1 MSNYIK
7 FIMGAAC
14 CMALT
19 GCIDNNYD
27 LSDIDT
33 TSEFQVK
40 DLVLPVQLDPV
51 TLSDIINVKDGDQI
65 KEVTINGKTF
75 FAVEET
81 GEFESDGIEVNTFEA
96 DSDPLESKTAR
107 FKINGA
113 AGLKKGAKRKAD
125 AASAYYLI
133 ERVQQNIDY
142 EADGIDGSVRELTSL
157 TYNPLSFV
165 ILLTSE
171 KVTDNLG
178 PHLENLEIQLP
189 KGLVLSN
196 VTANGYTYN
205 PSDYSPATGVLHLGT
220 IDVKGGKSEIVITS
234 TGIDLSSYDHPFKY
248 DAGSN
253 SGSFSLKSDFTI
265 EDARLTFSTGSDL
278 LALLGEEIDFT
289 VDYQLTPLVATSI
302 MGSIAY
308 DLSGTGLDI
317 DPIELDNLPDF
328 LADPETNLILAN
340 PQIYLNLNNPVGE
353 FGLGYQSGLEIIS
366 FRQEGD
372 KTFNLGS
379 EITVAGK
386 SGQYNYLL
394 APDPAAVSDI
404 PEDFASNIIK
414 MTYPDLG
421 MILSGNGL
429 PEKLDI
435 KLIDPQ
441 IPVQK
446 LTSPFQ
452 LGVELPGM
460 KGTYR
465 FLAPLALEGDSRI
478 VYTKTEDGWWSDDLA
493 DLVITKLELSALVS
507 SDLPLDATMAVYPLD
522 KDGNRIQGLTIVPVE
537 LPANSQDREMVFSI
551 TGEIRNLD
559 GVLITATV
567 TPDSQDALSPD
578 QIITLKNIRVKV
590 SGNYTREL

>member
-1 MSNYIK
+1 MSSFYK
-7 FIMGAAC
+7 FLLGTAGC
-14 CMALT
+14 LALT
-19 GCIDNNYD
+19 GCIDDKYD

-33 TSEFQVK
+33 TSQFQVK

-81 GEFESDGIEVNTFEA
+81 GEFESDGIKVNTFEA

-142 EADGIDGSVRELTSL
+142 EASGIDGSVRELTSL

-171 KVTDNLG
+171 KITDNLG
-178 PHLENLEIQLP
+178 PRLENLEIQLP
-189 KGLVLSN
+189 KGLILSN
-196 VTANGYTYN
+196 VTASGYTYN

-220 IDVKGGKSEIVITS
+220 IDVKGAKSEIVITS

-372 KTFNLGS
+372 KAFNLGS

-394 APDPAAVSDI
+394 APDPAAVSNI
-404 PEDFASNIIK
+404 PEDFATNIIK
-414 MTYPDLG
+414 MTYPNLG

-446 LTSPFQ
+446 LTSPFL

-478 VYTKTEDGWWSDDLA
+478 VYTKTEDGWWSEDLA

-522 KDGNRIQGLTIVPVE
+522 KDGNRIQGLTIVPVN
-537 LPANSQDREMVFSI
+537 LPANSQDREMTFSI

-578 QIITLKNIRVKV
+578 QLITLKNIRVKV